1 MILKQIAVI
10 SFFLFFF
17 FVNCQKEKEA
27 EHLLP
32 IFNLANSSKS
42 NSPTSTQTPG
52 SNSGNESGG
61 VLPTPPPDPETP
73 TAACTTNL
81 RQWTEN
87 ELPGTGSMQTF
98 TGLGNGIAVAAAG
111 WDSWN
116 GNNLTKVTRFY
127 NIANGA
133 IWAGPDLN
141 IAKGEAAAVPI
152 SASRVLITGG
162 FDFASNELNVAEIID
177 TAANP
182 VFDPNTGQIIND
194 PRHLNTNPMN
204 TGRAA
209 HTLTVLADGRVLAV
223 GGTFMSGVDARA
235 EIYNPATGQW
245 TETGPSLSERIY
257 HTATLLNDG
266 RVMIVGGMDNNETGI
281 SATLI
286 YNPQTDQW
294 VNGPDLNER
303 RESHTATL
311 LQDGRLLVAGG
322 GSRYMVGGTG
332 VLRNRN
338 TLEIYDPNTNQ
349 WTVFTMPGRRTEHG
363 AFLEVDGSVVMVGGI
378 SSGMSGGATHSP
390 TLRYAP
396 NTNTWCHLSDPPPF
410 GIMILSPRIL
420 LFPTGGA
427 GFVNGDSNISLR

>member
-10 SFFLFFF
+10 SFFLFFLF
-17 FVNCQKEKEA
+17 ANCQKEKEA

-42 NSPTSTQTPG
+42 NGPTSTQTPG
-52 SNSGNESGG
+52 STNPGNESGG
-61 VLPTPPPDPETP
+61 GVTPPPDSETP

-87 ELPGTGSMQTF
+87 ELPGTGFAQTF
-98 TGLGNGIAVAAAG
+98 TGLDNGIAVAGGGLA
-111 WDSWN
+111 N
-116 GNNLTKVTRFY
+116 GGLTKVTRFY

-141 IAKGEAAAVPI
+141 IAKEIAAAVPI

-194 PRHLNTNPMN
+194 PRHLNANPMN
-204 TGRAA
+204 TGRAG
-209 HTLTVLADGRVLAV
+209 HTLTVLADGKVLAV
-223 GGTFMSGVDARA
+223 GGTWMSGTTARA

-245 TETGPSLSERIY
+245 TQTGPPLLERIY

-266 RVMIVGGMDNNETGI
+266 RVMIVGGMSNNETGM

-294 VNGPDLNER
+294 MNGPDLNER

-322 GSRYMVGGTG
+322 GANHMVGATW
-332 VLRNRN
+332 VHRNTN

-349 WTVFTMPGRRTEHG
+349 WTVFTMPGRRAEHG
-363 AFLEVDGSVVMVGGI
+363 AFLEVDGSVVMVGGAPE
-378 SSGMSGGATHSP
+378 GARIANPS

-396 NTNTWCHLSDPPPF
+396 NTDTWCHLPDAPLPY
-410 GIMILSPRIL
+410 GIRYPQML

-427 GFVNGDSNISLR
+427 GFVNGDFNISLR

>member
-17 FVNCQKEKEA
+17 FVNCQKEKED
-27 EHLLP
+27 EHLS
-32 IFNLANSSKS
+32 IFSLVNSSKS
-42 NSPTSTQTPG
+42 NSPTSTQTPV
-52 SNSGNESGG
+52 SNSGNAGG
-61 VLPTPPPDPETP
+61 GGGGLPTPPPVTNPDPETP
-73 TAACTTNL
+73 TAACTTNV

-87 ELPGTGSMQTF
+87 ELPGTGSFQTF
-98 TGLGNGIAVAAAG
+98 TGLGNGIAVAGGG

-127 NIANGA
+127 NIANGT

-141 IAKGEAAAVPI
+141 IAKAEAAAVPI

-182 VFDPNTGQIIND
+182 VFDPNTGQIVND
-194 PRHLNTNPMN
+194 PRHLNTSPMN
-204 TGRAA
+204 IGRAG
-209 HTLTVLADGRVLAV
+209 HTLTVLADGKVLAV
-223 GGTFMSGVDARA
+223 GGTWMSGTTARA
-235 EIYNPATGQW
+235 EIYNPAIGQW
-245 TETGPSLSERIY
+245 TQTGPPLLERVY

-266 RVMIVGGMDNNETGI
+266 RVMIVGGMSNNETGM

-311 LQDGRLLVAGG
+311 LQNGRLLVAGG
-322 GSRYMVGGTG
+322 GANHMVGGIW
-332 VLRNRN
+332 VHRNSN

-363 AFLEVDGSVVMVGGI
+363 AFLEVDGSVVMIGGV
-378 SSGMSGGATHSP
+378 SGGATIPS

-396 NTNTWCHLSDPPPF
+396 NTDTWCRLPNAPPF
-410 GIMILSPRIL
+410 GIQSPRML

-427 GFVNGDSNISLR
+427 GFVNGDFNISLR

>member
-1 MILKQIAVI
+1 MILKQIAAI
-10 SFFLFFF
+10 SLFLFFF
-17 FVNCQKEKEA
+17 FVNCQKEKED
-27 EHLLP
+27 EHLP
-32 IFNLANSSKS
+32 IFSLVKSSS
-42 NSPTSTQTPG
+42 TNSPTTSTQTPG
-52 SNSGNESGG
+52 SNSRNAGG
-61 VLPTPPPDPETP
+61 GGGPPVTNPDPETP
-73 TAACTTNL
+73 TAACTTNM
-81 RQWTEN
+81 RQWTQN
-87 ELPGTGSMQTF
+87 ELPGTGSAQTF
-98 TGLGNGIAVAAAG
+98 TGLGNGIAVASG
-111 WDSWN
+111 GVNSWN
-116 GNNLTKVTRFY
+116 GNVVTKVTRFY

-141 IAKGEAAAVPI
+141 IAKEEAAAVPI

-162 FDFASNELNVAEIID
+162 FDFTSNELNVAEIID

-204 TGRAA
+204 TARAV
-209 HTLTVLADGRVLAV
+209 HTLTALADGRVLAV
-223 GGTFMSGVDARA
+223 GGTFISGVDAKA

-245 TETGPSLSERIY
+245 TETGPPLSGRIY
-257 HTATLLNDG
+257 HMATLLNDG
-266 RVMIVGGMDNNETGI
+266 RVMIVGGMDSNVAGI

-286 YNPQTDQW
+286 YNPQTNQW
-294 VNGPDLNER
+294 VNGPILNEGR
-303 RESHTATL
+303 GSHTATL

-322 GSRYMVGGTG
+322 DANNGWFAGATWV
-332 VLRNRN
+332 NRN

-363 AFLEVDGSVVMVGGI
+363 AFLEVGGSVVMVGGRR
-378 SSGMSGGATHSP
+378 GGGAITTS

-396 NTNTWCHLSDPPPF
+396 NTDTWCHLPDVPPLV
-410 GIMILSPRIL
+410 GITYPRML

>member
-1 MILKQIAVI
+1 MILKQIAAI
-10 SFFLFFF
+10 SLFLFFF
-17 FVNCQKEKEA
+17 FVNCQKEKED
-27 EHLLP
+27 EHLP
-32 IFNLANSSKS
+32 IFSLANSSTP
-42 NSPTSTQTPG
+42 NSPTTSTQTPG
-52 SNSGNESGG
+52 SNSGNAGG
-61 VLPTPPPDPETP
+61 GLPVANPDPETP
-73 TAACTTNL
+73 TAACTTNV
-81 RQWTEN
+81 RQWTQN
-87 ELPGTGSMQTF
+87 ELPGTGSTPTL
-98 TGLGNGIAVAAAG
+98 TGLGNGIAVASFG

-116 GNNLTKVTRFY
+116 GNVLANVTRFY

-141 IAKGEAAAVPI
+141 IEKGDAAAVPI

-204 TGRAA
+204 TARAA

-223 GGTFMSGVDARA
+223 GGTFISGVDAKA

-245 TETGPSLSERIY
+245 TETGPPLSGRVY

-266 RVMIVGGMDNNETGI
+266 RVMIVGGMDSNVAGI

-286 YNPQTDQW
+286 YNPQTNQW
-294 VNGPDLNER
+294 VNGPGLNEG

-322 GSRYMVGGTG
+322 DANNGWFAGTTW
-332 VLRNRN
+332 VNRN

-363 AFLEVDGSVVMVGGI
+363 AFLEVDGSVVMAGGR
-378 SSGMSGGATHSP
+378 SSGAAPS

-396 NTNTWCHLSDPPPF
+396 NTDTWCHLPNPPNGGF
-410 GIMILSPRIL
+410 LSPRML

-427 GFVNGDSNISLR
+427 GFVNGVNISLR

>member
-1 MILKQIAVI
+1 MILKQITVI

-52 SNSGNESGG
+52 SNSGNAGG
-61 VLPTPPPDPETP
+61 GSITTPPPNPETP
-73 TAACTTNL
+73 TAACTTNV

-87 ELPGTGSMQTF
+87 ELPGTGSMLTF
-98 TGLGNGIAVAAAG
+98 TGLDNGIAVAGGGFESVNG
-111 WDSWN
+111 WAV
-116 GNNLTKVTRFY
+116 LTKVTRFY
-127 NIANGA
+127 NVANRA

-141 IAKGEAAAVPI
+141 IAKSEAAAVPI

-162 FDFASNELNVAEIID
+162 FDLSFSELNVAEIID

-182 VFDPNTGQIIND
+182 VFDPNTGQIVND

-204 TGRAA
+204 TARAA

-223 GGTFMSGVDARA
+223 GGTVVSGVDARA
-235 EIYNPATGQW
+235 EVYNPATGQW
-245 TETGPSLSERIY
+245 TETGPPLLERIY

-266 RVMIVGGMDNNETGI
+266 RVMIVGGMSNNEPGI

-322 GSRYMVGGTG
+322 WGNYMVGGTW
-332 VLRNRN
+332 VRRSIN

-363 AFLEVDGSVVMVGGI
+363 AFLEVDGSVVMVGGLT
-378 SSGMSGGATHSP
+378 SGATNPS

-396 NTNTWCHLSDPPPF
+396 NTDTWCHLPDTLPF
-410 GIMILSPRIL
+410 GIRMLSPRML

-427 GFVNGDSNISLR
+427 GFVNGDYNISLR

>member
-1 MILKQIAVI
+1 MT
-10 SFFLFFF
+10 
-17 FVNCQKEKEA
+17 N
-27 EHLLP
+27 
-32 IFNLANSSKS
+32 
-42 NSPTSTQTPG
+42 
-52 SNSGNESGG
+52 
-61 VLPTPPPDPETP
+61 PDPETP
-73 TAACTTNL
+73 TAACTTNV
-81 RQWTEN
+81 RQWTQN
-87 ELPGTGSMQTF
+87 ELPVTGWAQTF
-98 TGLGNGIAVAAAG
+98 TGLGNGIAVASGG
-111 WDSWN
+111 WTPGTGSV
-116 GNNLTKVTRFY
+116 LTKASRFY

-141 IAKGEAAAVPI
+141 IAKEEAAAVPI

-162 FDFASNELNVAEIID
+162 FDFTSNEVNVAEIID

-204 TGRAA
+204 TARAL
-209 HTLTVLADGRVLAV
+209 HRLTELADGRVLAV
-223 GGTFMSGVDARA
+223 GGTFISGVDAKA

-245 TETGPSLSERIY
+245 TETGPPLSGRIF

-266 RVMIVGGMDNNETGI
+266 RVMIVGGMDFNVVGI

-286 YNPQTDQW
+286 YNPQTNQW
-294 VNGPDLNER
+294 VNGPSLNEGR
-303 RESHTATL
+303 ASHTATL

-322 GSRYMVGGTG
+322 NATNGAGTSW
-332 VLRNRN
+332 VTRN

-363 AFLEVDGSVVMVGGI
+363 AFLEVGGSVVMVAGRRG
-378 SSGMSGGATHSP
+378 GGAITSS

-396 NTNTWCHLSDPPPF
+396 NTDTWCHLPDVPPLV
-410 GIMILSPRIL
+410 GITYPRML

-427 GFVNGDSNISLR
+427 GFVDGDFNISLR